1 MMDQYN
7 ADIAQ
12 EVLSKAYAELIKAQ
26 GYLVKAEAPAFIH
39 DRLNKQIS
47 AVRNLQNEISNLE
60 RFVLS
65 EKK

>member
-26 GYLVKAEAPAFIH
+26 GYLVKADAPDFIQ
-39 DRLNKQIS
+39 DRIGRQIT
-47 AVRNLQNEISNLE
+47 AIRNIQDEISRLE
-60 RFVLS
+60 RFVLQ
-65 EKK
+65 KAK